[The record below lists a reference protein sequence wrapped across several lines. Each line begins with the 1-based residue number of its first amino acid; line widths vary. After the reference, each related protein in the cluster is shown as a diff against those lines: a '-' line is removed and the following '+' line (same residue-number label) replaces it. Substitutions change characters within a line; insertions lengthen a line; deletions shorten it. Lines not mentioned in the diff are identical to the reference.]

1 MALQTGT
8 NQNENSEPTKIE
20 EISGVAGA
28 TDLTDVTPKEEETTF
43 TSAGNLFNSPIDP
56 PTKKTSSPMREGE
69 AAARRA
75 VNGIDNTV
83 GHDINNATPVASE
96 AMGFLDSM
104 AAHAP
109 RDTRISRPIDQSVD
123 FEKYKD
129 YLTSNSF
136 YFDGDSNLD
145 KARAEN
151 QSNWAQARNAT
162 ARTLLNVVPE
172 AIKQTANAFD
182 FEDWSKAEAET
193 GNWVSD
199 AMTSAQESVKDVLPI
214 YRENPGQALDVGDF
228 AYWMETGDSLVTSIG
243 GFALSG
249 YALGGGVS
257 VLSKGASGLAKIGA
271 LVADSVKN
279 TRSFRTALGAIEAR
293 GTGEAV
299 RGLTLNYLM
308 NRSESLGIAAETY
321 ATVYEREYN
330 KAIVEG
336 KSNEEAKTTAK
347 RFAAEGAAGSM
358 KFNALNMILNT
369 TSSNLFLK
377 SAKVSSLIK
386 KEGIGTAIGEV
397 GKEGLEEYVND
408 LGQLYGEGLN
418 TEAPLTFK
426 AAMQRLGTAE
436 GLESPILGFIGGAGQ
451 PALTKA
457 GKYIQ
462 TTDNSSYV
470 RNFNQYLLDNPITAT
485 NKEETL
491 QKAVA
496 YAQTQSDKDA
506 KIGFFTNTANAGGQR
521 TSTAQQLESLYV
533 AQQVAL
539 SDYEKADKASNMND
553 VVNMSISSE
562 FSVNLMNELSSDPN
576 ISPEQ
581 KDILLER
588 ALLSHQAYKAMSVG
602 TMSELKDVYRTY
614 SNMEAKEATD
624 RGLLKDEVEGTPEHY
639 KTKAKRA
646 LQTLDAYE
654 ANYNVSKGF
663 VNSSE
668 VYKSLN
674 DIHFATRTVKEAS
687 DKYNDKAAELDTLSR
702 ELFESEGD
710 TEALK
715 FYESVQA
722 SNRIAI
728 HPKLKGT
735 KIDEEIQD
743 ERKAVKVA
751 KQNKLNSVVNFQTIT
766 SSTYT
771 KNLNDLVKLYK
782 NKQIAEAN
790 KTKATK
796 TFSEGFKNVFTS
808 KAKTTSAKANKTKN
822 TSTTGGS
829 NPNTTTPP
837 ATNTASAI
845 AKAKAANNANA
856 NKGTVTPPP
865 APPPP
870 APPVK
875 TPNTNVKNP
884 SVFTFDTSNITASTT
899 MQMFVDGDTKK
910 INGILN
916 SGDSIE
922 TKIAKLEQDV
932 ENKIKYDRVGAKN
945 LAPDGTE
952 VIDSLIAKIQDKISE
967 LQNEL
972 VSLSPEV
979 RESKEAYEAL
989 VTDFG
994 LDLEEERLLSTD
1006 IVDEDGNAIENT
1018 KAIVDSKYDIYSSI
1032 LEQMKNRGVDTS
1044 NFEDVMFDFKS
1055 ILGDRLTQSEFNS
1068 LQGLYNF
1075 TNNTNHNSSYK
1086 EIFGTL
1092 GEIDNDIDTA
1102 NRIAKVTLPEGR
1114 FTYDLDVESQ
1124 MALQAERQAIIVEN
1138 PNAEVKGLAFPI
1150 YNEEGGNKIAYLAQ
1164 QYSKVARQE
1173 VNKDGETYTLVDKVT
1188 TTGLLN
1194 VDLDSKTL
1202 EPDFFNVNDVITF
1215 MPLESFVNEDGETIM
1230 ADTLPVSEKPVGLI
1244 INGELVQGLFLH
1256 TTSWINATNINN
1268 TSEHIEQDRLSL
1280 LALRTKIFNG
1290 ESVTAKITEV
1300 STGAPIKNPNNSSR
1314 TFLSEF
1320 ATHPVGIIRNGLL
1333 ETSSGIIEVPEYLS
1347 FPEGSVV
1354 IKVGDYFHYGSRVG
1368 LFAPMRQAIITGIRA
1383 FATGVESEGTKYLKQ
1398 NQGLDATT
1406 SKGLEGYVRQL
1417 VNVSPV
1423 KVGES
1428 YPTNLEEFITA
1439 LNTRPETEVYVNFI
1453 KGDLY
1458 IGRGQGLDVIQIS
1471 QKGYAHDTRSLDVL
1485 LNEIEG
1491 LLQDSY
1497 ANVDLPSL
1505 KTNESIVII
1514 GEAGITRT
1522 FDTYDEYV
1530 KQVSTSIYGSIDLPS
1545 GTNIT
1550 TIQKRVSFE
1559 TETIDAES
1567 NPKKKRAYKKR
1578 ETKKAPIVIDNPTG
1592 TQTTIEFNTT
1602 VAADSI
1608 IDDITDDFSPDVID
1622 ATTANTNE
1630 IAYNLKAINILST
1643 DKAKQIFE
1651 KGIKNNWDLNKIL
1664 TELQIPKEQKQLI
1677 LDKGITSR
1685 EDIITSLLAEN
1696 SFVVEINTATRLT
1709 TTVENPFDHTEPMN
1723 TDYYSNL
1730 TVPGGTDYTEN
1741 EIATPAITP
1750 SIKGHAEFAT
1760 INGIGWFRSDDKLDN
1775 AEDYTYED
1783 YKYDENGNPSK
1794 VVIPLM
1800 VGGTETK
1807 TRRILEIQS
1816 DLFQKGRDKE
1826 DLITVEQFENS
1837 NDVSYEHTETGEIIS
1852 GEDLFY
1858 GGYTEVEKSKY
1869 KIKPFDNEQ
1878 NKDTN
1883 KNKFLQ
1889 LLNKD
1894 SNWVN
1899 FFVKSIIQDSAKK
1912 GYEKILFPS
1921 GNTASKV
1928 EGHTTLE
1935 EFKKQKED
1943 RIKELEFTIEKTNNK
1958 EFIDRSRENLFY
1970 SDDVTDEQIKKELT
1984 TDYNR
1989 EIAQLKQE
1997 LEQVEGPGGF
2007 GALKPIYNFYEN
2019 TLTNILNKTYGKN
2032 NVKLIT
2038 DEYGNT
2044 WNEVTIENVPTTV
2057 DLSPTVEEPLISP
2070 SLIPGLSNKLQQII
2084 IQDIVLDYYGLLID
2098 ATKSKNKVSKL
2109 EDFYANKVA
2118 EFDEVVLKLEKQN
2131 YAGLIKVRQQVEIIK
2146 ANKAKIL
2153 EIARQNLTKQLG
2165 VRVNEGNLEL
2175 DNTNDSTAS
2184 NDEEIDAP
2192 DGIPAEDASERSRIY
2207 DANEFGIDPKLSMSN
2222 SIRHM
2227 LYGIVDAQLGFKEEI
2242 VREVV
2247 DGVEQERVV
2256 RVASINYRKV
2266 PLQVP
2271 VYVNANEV
2279 YEDLVKLFAKSS
2291 INVGMDVEGF
2301 IPDVNSK
2308 LHPKIQVAIEI
2319 LKSKYTIKPYYS
2331 NVVDKLENMDM
2342 ETQLNFIRAFNKNV
2356 TDHIKVIEYLDKDGQ
2371 SLSLKIIKNSTQNAV
2386 NNLKQKWNINLK
2398 AISGYV
2404 PNDDYMTL
2412 NPVIYQA
2419 FTNSY
2424 NKIKGDTDLHTYEN
2438 FKNMFSVIGIT
2449 LSNAA
2454 FEKLRAGVFVGGKPK
2469 NLNQQFEHTQGYFNR
2484 IKKQVDYIMNGGP
2497 NGTAIDVNLLY
2508 QDKVFTEFANF
2519 LMDFDKSVFNNSY
2532 TNGNGDTIY
2541 GVTNNRY
2548 FMERFIGL
2556 KNNLKLL
2563 KNLKNN
2569 KFSSKSAW
2577 LNNLYNENNGAINK
2591 GDFHDT
2597 FSYSTLDSYTVRE
2610 TNKSKMVDTLTR
2622 VEMVKLGISL
2632 FMNKGRNILNNTI
2645 PISKF
2650 IIPALSD
2657 KTNLFVVEA
2666 QGRFYSLN
2674 NNTLLGTDL
2683 NFLRSQLF
2691 EGEFLRIIEAQA
2703 KGPIGVNG
2711 YDIGSNKFL
2720 LFPLFNDIEGLFN
2733 EGRINVDA
2741 LNDPIIVARIN
2752 EVIMDYIITG
2762 STDVYN
2768 DWQAMKLLK
2777 PGKIDE
2783 STGITIYSE
2792 KMDFMDSNYAKFA
2805 SKHVRQTME
2814 EGKSLALNYHI
2825 NYLVANA
2832 NMQQLI
2838 FNDPAYYY
2846 KKANEEKGT
2855 TDIQETFDNAT
2866 KRYAAV
2872 NGGKDDFIFPAGSTF
2887 DVLSIQDANV
2897 VSSRHDYLESL
2908 WAGHPDFVETMKSY
2922 SNMTSGDAQ
2931 EYTSLEEHLDRMI
2944 YGNMISE
2951 ETGKRVLKTYKE
2963 TGSVS
2968 KEDLGRI
2975 LIPFKPLY
2983 FNTYPGT
2990 DGIMR
2995 TLYIKTSSLPLIKEL
3010 TKGTQLDALR
3020 EYLDNP
3026 KTTPKVAVFES
3037 GIKAGKP
3044 TKSLA
3049 LFDEKGNLD
3058 AKALKGNLNAHIITK
3073 IPREGHG
3080 NQQANPDKSLK
3091 SVVNDGTQQAKLL
3104 FTNILDVLG
3113 FKNPFAVKGEENK
3126 TISGRELA
3134 TMYLNRYEDRFKK
3147 QYDKLVKELKI
3158 DANGNIGNMAKLQK
3172 LLVDEA
3178 VSRGWTFNESSSFEL
3193 DDTGLNFKIP
3203 LWMSISSVKIESLL
3217 SSVVDN
3223 RIRKRK
3229 RYGRAYILAS
3239 DAGVRTYNPEVDNA
3253 STGIVFTEDFTGEL
3267 KNSYNDNGEMTS
3279 AEVLVPFRFYDN
3291 KGNLLKITDFMVDG
3305 KIDTNKLPVELLNGF
3320 GYRIPTSGVNLMS
3333 NIKIVGFLPESYGDV
3348 VIAPADFT
3356 VQMGSDFDVDKMYS
3370 NTYATF
3376 YDSKLGKLTRLDQS
3390 HIKQKD
3396 DITEAINLLFK
3407 EIKLYSKYKGKKK
3420 ADIIKELNNQI
3431 KVLRD
3436 TEIYKIKDLDI
3447 LVLDNE
3453 ITDIQRA
3460 VLNNVATEVQRA
3472 RTKPLSFGRLPE
3484 MIKKFGLSFDTTYY
3498 SFLNRNVQDTSYLN
3512 GNLGKTA
3519 VGNFSL
3525 DMILNS
3531 LGQYIK
3537 TPVYFQH
3544 KVSLGDAGYK
3554 YVRTPIKAFGFV
3566 GNNIN
3571 EPYLNDGSGRY
3582 KSDVLEGLMAAAL
3595 DNGKEQIL
3603 GKLGISDK
3611 TFDFIRAMVATGY
3624 NEEVIMGILAQPIMK
3639 LYLDPVTDSKVK
3651 AQMEQATRL
3660 IKKKT
3665 TFLED
3670 TALDELTTSLYDYN
3684 IYKANLDEFGKAL
3697 VKSVKDGTSESFS
3710 KTTQVAILTMYLA
3723 MESKGQSL
3731 SQVRSSL
3738 NVDSAGVGK
3747 NIIYS
3752 TAKLEQHEKTLE
3764 NPSINNVES
3773 YFVNYKY
3780 NEETEKSEKDFV
3792 SIGNSALFYAARTNT
3807 KLWGKFFPFSNKT
3820 MEKVVKTIAKRTGK
3834 DIFRLN
3840 SYSDYATLVIRDF
3853 KSFLSAANLPKAL
3866 PSFMKDMSNKDIY
3879 KSIILSSPSNQSLG
3893 EFILNLR
3900 ENTSNSIK
3908 YSNDLLDGLDID
3920 RIDNSLST
3928 NVNPILVNIGY
3939 SNNKRI
3945 DNNEDNIVNAISE
3958 MINEP
3963 VDLGTWNGNPIT
3975 SKDLANILIAYQLI
3989 SRGVPGSNKFIQF
4002 IPTEQLRRLGYYE
4015 SMSDN
4020 YRALLGFNSTSN
4032 SKANSAQFIM
4042 QHLQH
4047 NMADY
4052 YEPSAD
4058 RTHKDSFENGVYVGE
4073 NFKNMPTYIVF
4084 KEDGT
4089 YYAQHKTKTGFIR
4102 LNPLGW
4108 GPNTEYNHDVYNPVS
4123 INPDNNKSMV
4133 NVTTIEVVDNA
4144 KDVTAPFVNKALG
4157 NILINSSLGKQ
4168 TVIDVV
4174 TGYNEN
4180 TEEDI
4185 TTEMKAYPITLTE
4198 NGSTVD
4204 YFLVKNGNTYNSL
4217 YHPVTQYMIP
4227 INGLSASTTKVE
4239 RDIKIMESLA
4249 NLNPLDVEALGLAE
4263 EVETSNIAA
4272 IEANIKE
4279 FMTPSRDKSEDV
4291 FPDDINTVTREFAD
4305 ELGLSDTSLNLEDK
4319 YRLIFSR
4326 IIGTVGSSNKV
4337 LSYFLSRAAD
4347 IIPLLSST
4355 PIVLDTTLK
4364 AKGMYN
4370 SNGYIVINPNKFTT
4384 IEDMAN
4390 VIAHEA
4396 IHGLFKKQVRV
4407 KNPIV
4412 KDLERFRKEVEA
4424 ELVVEFG
4431 QEAIDNMKAKLKMG
4445 VPLTAG
4451 VEADLLYP
4459 ILNVDELITGVLT
4472 NPAFQ
4477 TYLNSKEMKLAKK
4490 SLWTKVLELMSSM
4503 LKVLGV
4509 KENSKLEDSLGAIFA
4524 LTNDIRDN
4532 HLNNIPNPKYQRSL
4546 AFINERFNLVSN
4558 TNTLLPKGNAQ
4569 QIVDFINS
4577 NFANTTATVVEGKYV
4592 EIIPTVFLS
4601 PSTTNG
4607 DLSSDVW
4614 DLEFINDEMDNTQAS
4629 TKESKG
4635 NYYTY
4640 AASLRARVI
4649 QGEHILNKAKVS
4661 QDIIA
4666 IEEATNSLMEDKV
4679 SLINIRRIQSFAD
4692 FAMRAKED
4700 YAKVSAILDG
4710 PMNSEDITYARNIL
4724 NFWKDVREYSFTSK
4738 HRESEQLM
4746 RTFGIIEDE
4755 AETAIK
4761 RLELIEKNYLEDFI
4775 KDTIGKDITLDDLFA
4790 TYSDIDIVSSNVRDI
4805 STYDNDLLTSIW
4817 KRVQLA
4823 NMEAETESETLLKS
4837 LNTIIDKVMPKL
4849 KAINSKD
4856 PYEIFRQLSENG
4868 LKTNHLINAYS
4879 SKFYS
4884 DRSRAYTL
4892 AKNGQDFA
4900 TVNNYANWIKAETKA
4915 FKLSEYFPSGGVI
4928 TPEVLANRE
4937 ALRQEVGD
4945 FAYNMWFNGQSKK
4958 LNSYNK
4964 RKDAIIA
4971 TIKADNGMEL
4981 SDDITSNP
4989 KALQAITNWSKKHSP
5004 YEFSNVVNNS
5014 NYKYQ
5019 DGSDGI
5025 DGFSTYEILP
5035 NKPEHFNKDFEVIAN
5050 DADLLEFYN
5059 EFSSI
5064 YESLKLHVPASQF
5077 ANLIFGGLPVIEQS
5091 IYQAYSTKGLK
5102 GLFKGIKTAWANS
5115 ITSTITKEGA
5125 TELDLVTGD
5134 NSKQMFIPGIKSNS
5148 NAIKTYV
5155 NTKAIAYEVKTGSLP
5170 SQALLA
5176 QYREEAV
5183 NELANKGDFD
5193 LGKLMKVFGTLVIAH
5208 KQIASVENLIKIG
5221 QYTLNSYKENQFNS
5235 DGSIATRSG
5244 GGNAVLPAENS
5255 FPNTKKSFT
5264 YFINSQVYGNV
5275 KDEEMVFER
5284 KKYTA
5289 EEDEL
5294 KASLD
5299 KSLQELEA
5307 KYEAGEVTETFYN
5320 SLKNSIVRNVDNLGK
5335 NVVGSKIGDN
5345 WLKYVQLKLMGW
5357 NILGGFSNSAFGFI
5371 GNMIE
5376 AAGEGSF
5383 TLSEM
5388 NEAYRMTA
5396 SSVAKNLSF
5405 DKLKLGESGKIRSAM
5420 DKLNVLKEASHELYT
5435 SNEATSFGGKFK
5447 FASPYNMNQRTE
5459 YLNQAPLMIVMAKK
5473 TMVDTIGG
5481 RISIWD
5487 GMNADWEWDEATYG
5501 PMPTKVILDM
5511 RVAIT
5516 KHIQRI
5522 HGNYDPA
5529 SPLMIKKTIAGRAV
5543 SQFRTWLYEAVAV
5556 RFEKE
5561 RMEHAIGTTVKGRY
5575 RTVGGLIFENEGRI
5589 GGLELTKE
5597 FSKALLNSFT
5607 FGAIKLKSFE
5617 NTKLSDIDSQNMRK
5631 VAMELVLLL
5640 DVYILIA
5647 LLKAGLSDDEDEAKG
5662 LYNVLLNQGTRLKSD
5677 LLLYINPIETRNI
5690 LKDIIPAVSLFD
5702 DTVGFMKA
5710 VTNLEEDTVTT
5721 GVHQGNSKLGTATM
5735 KLLPGTSKF
5744 YSSYNAWSQIF
5755 DKDIKISKKD
5765 DNTEE

>member
-1 MALQTGT
+1 
-8 NQNENSEPTKIE
+8 
-20 EISGVAGA
+20 
-28 TDLTDVTPKEEETTF
+28 
-43 TSAGNLFNSPIDP
+43 
-56 PTKKTSSPMREGE
+56 
-69 AAARRA
+69 
-75 VNGIDNTV
+75 
-83 GHDINNATPVASE
+83 
-96 AMGFLDSM
+96 
-104 AAHAP
+104 
-109 RDTRISRPIDQSVD
+109 
-123 FEKYKD
+123 
-129 YLTSNSF
+129 
-136 YFDGDSNLD
+136 
-145 KARAEN
+145 
-151 QSNWAQARNAT
+151 
-162 ARTLLNVVPE
+162 
-172 AIKQTANAFD
+172 
-182 FEDWSKAEAET
+182 
-193 GNWVSD
+193 
-199 AMTSAQESVKDVLPI
+199 
-214 YRENPGQALDVGDF
+214 
-228 AYWMETGDSLVTSIG
+228 
-243 GFALSG
+243 
-249 YALGGGVS
+249 
-257 VLSKGASGLAKIGA
+257 
-271 LVADSVKN
+271 
-279 TRSFRTALGAIEAR
+279 
-293 GTGEAV
+293 
-299 RGLTLNYLM
+299 
-308 NRSESLGIAAETY
+308 
-321 ATVYEREYN
+321 
-330 KAIVEG
+330 
-336 KSNEEAKTTAK
+336 
-347 RFAAEGAAGSM
+347 
-358 KFNALNMILNT
+358 
-369 TSSNLFLK
+369 
-377 SAKVSSLIK
+377 
-386 KEGIGTAIGEV
+386 
-397 GKEGLEEYVND
+397 
-408 LGQLYGEGLN
+408 
-418 TEAPLTFK
+418 
-426 AAMQRLGTAE
+426 
-436 GLESPILGFIGGAGQ
+436 
-451 PALTKA
+451 
-457 GKYIQ
+457 
-462 TTDNSSYV
+462 
-470 RNFNQYLLDNPITAT
+470 
-485 NKEETL
+485 
-491 QKAVA
+491 
-496 YAQTQSDKDA
+496 
-506 KIGFFTNTANAGGQR
+506 
-521 TSTAQQLESLYV
+521 
-533 AQQVAL
+533 
-539 SDYEKADKASNMND
+539 
-553 VVNMSISSE
+553 
-562 FSVNLMNELSSDPN
+562 
-576 ISPEQ
+576 
-581 KDILLER
+581 
-588 ALLSHQAYKAMSVG
+588 
-602 TMSELKDVYRTY
+602 
-614 SNMEAKEATD
+614 
-624 RGLLKDEVEGTPEHY
+624 
-639 KTKAKRA
+639 
-646 LQTLDAYE
+646 
-654 ANYNVSKGF
+654 
-663 VNSSE
+663 
-668 VYKSLN
+668 
-674 DIHFATRTVKEAS
+674 
-687 DKYNDKAAELDTLSR
+687 
-702 ELFESEGD
+702 
-710 TEALK
+710 
-715 FYESVQA
+715 
-722 SNRIAI
+722 
-728 HPKLKGT
+728 
-735 KIDEEIQD
+735 
-743 ERKAVKVA
+743 
-751 KQNKLNSVVNFQTIT
+751 
-766 SSTYT
+766 
-771 KNLNDLVKLYK
+771 
-782 NKQIAEAN
+782 
-790 KTKATK
+790 
-796 TFSEGFKNVFTS
+796 
-808 KAKTTSAKANKTKN
+808 
-822 TSTTGGS
+822 
-829 NPNTTTPP
+829 
-837 ATNTASAI
+837 
-845 AKAKAANNANA
+845 
-856 NKGTVTPPP
+856 
-865 APPPP
+865 
-870 APPVK
+870 
-875 TPNTNVKNP
+875 
-884 SVFTFDTSNITASTT
+884 
-899 MQMFVDGDTKK
+899 
-910 INGILN
+910 
-916 SGDSIE
+916 
-922 TKIAKLEQDV
+922 
-932 ENKIKYDRVGAKN
+932 
-945 LAPDGTE
+945 
-952 VIDSLIAKIQDKISE
+952 
-967 LQNEL
+967 
-972 VSLSPEV
+972 
-979 RESKEAYEAL
+979 
-989 VTDFG
+989 
-994 LDLEEERLLSTD
+994 
-1006 IVDEDGNAIENT
+1006 
-1018 KAIVDSKYDIYSSI
+1018 
-1032 LEQMKNRGVDTS
+1032 
-1044 NFEDVMFDFKS
+1044 
-1055 ILGDRLTQSEFNS
+1055 
-1068 LQGLYNF
+1068 
-1075 TNNTNHNSSYK
+1075 
-1086 EIFGTL
+1086 
-1092 GEIDNDIDTA
+1092 
-1102 NRIAKVTLPEGR
+1102 
-1114 FTYDLDVESQ
+1114 
-1124 MALQAERQAIIVEN
+1124 
-1138 PNAEVKGLAFPI
+1138 
-1150 YNEEGGNKIAYLAQ
+1150 
-1164 QYSKVARQE
+1164 
-1173 VNKDGETYTLVDKVT
+1173 
-1188 TTGLLN
+1188 
-1194 VDLDSKTL
+1194 
-1202 EPDFFNVNDVITF
+1202 
-1215 MPLESFVNEDGETIM
+1215 
-1230 ADTLPVSEKPVGLI
+1230 
-1244 INGELVQGLFLH
+1244 
-1256 TTSWINATNINN
+1256 
-1268 TSEHIEQDRLSL
+1268 
-1280 LALRTKIFNG
+1280 
-1290 ESVTAKITEV
+1290 
-1300 STGAPIKNPNNSSR
+1300 
-1314 TFLSEF
+1314 
-1320 ATHPVGIIRNGLL
+1320 
-1333 ETSSGIIEVPEYLS
+1333 
-1347 FPEGSVV
+1347 
-1354 IKVGDYFHYGSRVG
+1354 
-1368 LFAPMRQAIITGIRA
+1368 
-1383 FATGVESEGTKYLKQ
+1383 
-1398 NQGLDATT
+1398 
-1406 SKGLEGYVRQL
+1406 
-1417 VNVSPV
+1417 
-1423 KVGES
+1423 
-1428 YPTNLEEFITA
+1428 
-1439 LNTRPETEVYVNFI
+1439 
-1453 KGDLY
+1453 
-1458 IGRGQGLDVIQIS
+1458 
-1471 QKGYAHDTRSLDVL
+1471 
-1485 LNEIEG
+1485 
-1491 LLQDSY
+1491 
-1497 ANVDLPSL
+1497 
-1505 KTNESIVII
+1505 
-1514 GEAGITRT
+1514 
-1522 FDTYDEYV
+1522 
-1530 KQVSTSIYGSIDLPS
+1530 
-1545 GTNIT
+1545 
-1550 TIQKRVSFE
+1550 
-1559 TETIDAES
+1559 
-1567 NPKKKRAYKKR
+1567 
-1578 ETKKAPIVIDNPTG
+1578 
-1592 TQTTIEFNTT
+1592 
-1602 VAADSI
+1602 
-1608 IDDITDDFSPDVID
+1608 
-1622 ATTANTNE
+1622 
-1630 IAYNLKAINILST
+1630 
-1643 DKAKQIFE
+1643 
-1651 KGIKNNWDLNKIL
+1651 
-1664 TELQIPKEQKQLI
+1664 
-1677 LDKGITSR
+1677 
-1685 EDIITSLLAEN
+1685 
-1696 SFVVEINTATRLT
+1696 
-1709 TTVENPFDHTEPMN
+1709 
-1723 TDYYSNL
+1723 
-1730 TVPGGTDYTEN
+1730 
-1741 EIATPAITP
+1741 
-1750 SIKGHAEFAT
+1750 
-1760 INGIGWFRSDDKLDN
+1760 
-1775 AEDYTYED
+1775 
-1783 YKYDENGNPSK
+1783 
-1794 VVIPLM
+1794 
-1800 VGGTETK
+1800 
-1807 TRRILEIQS
+1807 
-1816 DLFQKGRDKE
+1816 
-1826 DLITVEQFENS
+1826 
-1837 NDVSYEHTETGEIIS
+1837 
-1852 GEDLFY
+1852 
-1858 GGYTEVEKSKY
+1858 
-1869 KIKPFDNEQ
+1869 
-1878 NKDTN
+1878 
-1883 KNKFLQ
+1883 
-1889 LLNKD
+1889 
-1894 SNWVN
+1894 
-1899 FFVKSIIQDSAKK
+1899 
-1912 GYEKILFPS
+1912 
-1921 GNTASKV
+1921 
-1928 EGHTTLE
+1928 
-1935 EFKKQKED
+1935 
-1943 RIKELEFTIEKTNNK
+1943 
-1958 EFIDRSRENLFY
+1958 
-1970 SDDVTDEQIKKELT
+1970 
-1984 TDYNR
+1984 
-1989 EIAQLKQE
+1989 
-1997 LEQVEGPGGF
+1997 
-2007 GALKPIYNFYEN
+2007 
-2019 TLTNILNKTYGKN
+2019 
-2032 NVKLIT
+2032 
-2038 DEYGNT
+2038 
-2044 WNEVTIENVPTTV
+2044 
-2057 DLSPTVEEPLISP
+2057 
-2070 SLIPGLSNKLQQII
+2070 
-2084 IQDIVLDYYGLLID
+2084 
-2098 ATKSKNKVSKL
+2098 
-2109 EDFYANKVA
+2109 
-2118 EFDEVVLKLEKQN
+2118 
-2131 YAGLIKVRQQVEIIK
+2131 
-2146 ANKAKIL
+2146 
-2153 EIARQNLTKQLG
+2153 
-2165 VRVNEGNLEL
+2165 
-2175 DNTNDSTAS
+2175 
-2184 NDEEIDAP
+2184 
-2192 DGIPAEDASERSRIY
+2192 
-2207 DANEFGIDPKLSMSN
+2207 
-2222 SIRHM
+2222 M

-2711 YDIGSNKFL
+2711 YDTGSNKFL

-2855 TDIQETFDNAT
+2855 TDIQETFDNTT

-2908 WAGHPDFVETMKSY
+2908 WAGHPDFVETMDSY

-3217 SSVVDN
+3217 SSIVDN

-3279 AEVLVPFRFYDN
+3279 AEILVPFRFYDN

-3305 KIDTNKLPVELLNGF
+3305 KLDTNKLPKELLTGF

-3333 NIKIVGFLPESYGDV
+3333 NIKIVGFLPESYGDA

-3544 KVSLGDAGYK
+3544 KVKIDETRYK

-3670 TALDELTTSLYDYN
+3670 TALDELTNSLYDYN

-3710 KTTQVAILTMYLA
+3710 KTTQVAVLTMYLA

-3731 SQVRSSL
+3731 SQVRSAL

-3840 SYSDYATLVIRDF
+3840 SYSDYATLVLRDF

-4108 GPNTEYNHDVYNPVS
+4108 GPNTEYNHDVYNPTS
-4123 INPDNNKSMV
+4123 INPDNNKSMI
-4133 NVTTIEVVDNA
+4133 NVTTIEVEDNST
-4144 KDVTAPFVNKALG
+4144 DVTAPFVNKALG

-4204 YFLVKNGNTYNSL
+4204 YFLVKNGSTYNSL

-4227 INGLSASTTKVE
+4227 INGLTASTTKVE

-4249 NLNPLDVEALGLAE
+4249 ELNPLDVEALGLTE

-4396 IHGLFKKQVRV
+4396 IHGLFKKQVKV

-4431 QEAIDNMKAKLKMG
+4431 QEAIDNMKAKLKMK

-4503 LKVLGV
+4503 LRVLGV

-4900 TVNNYANWIKAETKA
+4900 TVNNYASWIKAETKA

-5035 NKPEHFNKDFEVIAN
+5035 NNPDHFNKDFEVIAN

-5170 SQALLA
+5170 SQTLLA

-5383 TLSEM
+5383 TLGEM

-5487 GMNADWEWDEATYG
+5487 GMNVDWEWDEATYG

-5529 SPLMIKKTIAGRAV
+5529 SPLMIKKTIAGRAI

-5589 GGLELTKE
+5589 GGLEFTKE
-5597 FSKALLNSFT
+5597 FSKSLLNNFT

-5640 DVYILIA
+5640 DVYIIIA
-5647 LLKAGLSDDEDEAKG
+5647 MLKAGLSDDEDEAKG

-5677 LLLYINPIETRNI
+5677 LLLYVNPIETRNI

-5710 VTNLEEDTVTT
+5710 VTNLEEDTITT

-5735 KLLPGTSKF
+5735 KLLPGTSKL

>member
-145 KARAEN
+145 RTRAEN

-162 ARTLLNVVPE
+162 FRTLLNVVPE

-182 FEDWSKAEAET
+182 FEDWSKADAET

-562 FSVNLMNELSSDPN
+562 FSVNLMNELSSDPT

-614 SNMEAKEATD
+614 STMEAKEATD
-624 RGLLKDEVEGTPEHY
+624 RGLLTDEVEGTPEHY

-674 DIHFATRTVKEAS
+674 DIYFATRTVKEAS

-710 TEALK
+710 TEALE

-808 KAKTTSAKANKTKN
+808 KAKTTNAKANKTKN

-865 APPPP
+865 APL
-870 APPVK
+870 VK

-884 SVFTFDTSNITASTT
+884 SVFTFDTSSITASTT

-1491 LLQDSY
+1491 LLQESY

-1514 GEAGITRT
+1514 DENGITRT

-1592 TQTTIEFNTT
+1592 TQTTIDFNTT
-1602 VAADSI
+1602 VAPDNI

-1622 ATTANTNE
+1622 A
-1630 IAYNLKAINILST
+1630 ST
-1643 DKAKQIFE
+1643 
-1651 KGIKNNWDLNKIL
+1651 
-1664 TELQIPKEQKQLI
+1664 
-1677 LDKGITSR
+1677 
-1685 EDIITSLLAEN
+1685 
-1696 SFVVEINTATRLT
+1696 
-1709 TTVENPFDHTEPMN
+1709 
-1723 TDYYSNL
+1723 
-1730 TVPGGTDYTEN
+1730 
-1741 EIATPAITP
+1741 
-1750 SIKGHAEFAT
+1750 
-1760 INGIGWFRSDDKLDN
+1760 
-1775 AEDYTYED
+1775 
-1783 YKYDENGNPSK
+1783 
-1794 VVIPLM
+1794 
-1800 VGGTETK
+1800 
-1807 TRRILEIQS
+1807 
-1816 DLFQKGRDKE
+1816 
-1826 DLITVEQFENS
+1826 
-1837 NDVSYEHTETGEIIS
+1837 
-1852 GEDLFY
+1852 
-1858 GGYTEVEKSKY
+1858 
-1869 KIKPFDNEQ
+1869 
-1878 NKDTN
+1878 
-1883 KNKFLQ
+1883 
-1889 LLNKD
+1889 
-1894 SNWVN
+1894 
-1899 FFVKSIIQDSAKK
+1899 
-1912 GYEKILFPS
+1912 
-1921 GNTASKV
+1921 
-1928 EGHTTLE
+1928 
-1935 EFKKQKED
+1935 
-1943 RIKELEFTIEKTNNK
+1943 
-1958 EFIDRSRENLFY
+1958 
-1970 SDDVTDEQIKKELT
+1970 
-1984 TDYNR
+1984 
-1989 EIAQLKQE
+1989 
-1997 LEQVEGPGGF
+1997 
-2007 GALKPIYNFYEN
+2007 
-2019 TLTNILNKTYGKN
+2019 
-2032 NVKLIT
+2032 
-2038 DEYGNT
+2038 
-2044 WNEVTIENVPTTV
+2044 
-2057 DLSPTVEEPLISP
+2057 DLSPIVEEPLVSP
-2070 SLIPGLSNKLQQII
+2070 SLIPGLSNKLQQIV
-2084 IQDIVLDYYGLLID
+2084 IQDIVLDYYGLLIK
-2098 ATKSKNKVSKL
+2098 ATKNKDKVGKL
-2109 EDFYANKVA
+2109 EDFYDKKVA
-2118 EFDEVVLKLEKQN
+2118 EFDEVVLTLEKQN

-2419 FTNSY
+2419 FVNSY

-2711 YDIGSNKFL
+2711 YDTGSNKFL

-3253 STGIVFTEDFTGEL
+3253 STGIVFTDDFTGEL

-3305 KIDTNKLPVELLNGF
+3305 KIDTNKLPKELLTGF

-3544 KVSLGDAGYK
+3544 KVKIDETRYK

-3670 TALDELTTSLYDYN
+3670 TALDELTNSLYDYN

-3710 KTTQVAILTMYLA
+3710 KTTQVAVLTMYLA

-3780 NEETEKSEKDFV
+3780 NEETDKSEKDFV
-3792 SIGNSALFYAARTNT
+3792 SIGNSALFYAARTNA

-3840 SYSDYATLVIRDF
+3840 SYSDYATLVLRDF

-3866 PSFMKDMSNKDIY
+3866 PTFMKDMSNKDIY
-3879 KSIILSSPSNQSLG
+3879 KTIVLSSPNNQSLG

-4123 INPDNNKSMV
+4123 INPDNNKSMI
-4133 NVTTIEVVDNA
+4133 NVTTIEVEDNST
-4144 KDVTAPFVNKALG
+4144 DVTAPFVNKALG

-4204 YFLVKNGNTYNSL
+4204 YFLVKNGSTYNSL

-4227 INGLSASTTKVE
+4227 INGLTASTTKVE

-4249 NLNPLDVEALGLAE
+4249 ELNPLDVETLGLTE

-4396 IHGLFKKQVRV
+4396 IHGLFKKQVKV

-4503 LKVLGV
+4503 LRVLGV

-4755 AETAIK
+4755 AETAVK

-5307 KYEAGEVTETFYN
+5307 KYEAGEVTETFYI

-5383 TLSEM
+5383 TLGEM

-5405 DKLKLGESGKIRSAM
+5405 DKLKLGESGKIRNAM

-5710 VTNLEEDTVTT
+5710 VTNLEDDTIAA

>member
-614 SNMEAKEATD
+614 STMEAKEATD
-624 RGLLKDEVEGTPEHY
+624 RGLLTDEVEGTPEHY

-674 DIHFATRTVKEAS
+674 DIHFANRTVKEAS

-766 SSTYT
+766 SSTYI

-856 NKGTVTPPP
+856 NKGTVT
-865 APPPP
+865 PPP

-1018 KAIVDSKYDIYSSI
+1018 KAVVDSKYDIYSSI

-1354 IKVGDYFHYGSRVG
+1354 IKVGDYFHYGSRAG

-1383 FATGVESEGTKYLKQ
+1383 FATGVESEGIKYLKQ

-1406 SKGLEGYVRQL
+1406 SKGLEGYVKQL

-1514 GEAGITRT
+1514 DENGITRT
-1522 FDTYDEYV
+1522 FNTYDEYV

-1592 TQTTIEFNTT
+1592 SQTTIDFNTT
-1602 VAADSI
+1602 VAPDNI

-1622 ATTANTNE
+1622 A
-1630 IAYNLKAINILST
+1630 ST
-1643 DKAKQIFE
+1643 
-1651 KGIKNNWDLNKIL
+1651 
-1664 TELQIPKEQKQLI
+1664 
-1677 LDKGITSR
+1677 
-1685 EDIITSLLAEN
+1685 
-1696 SFVVEINTATRLT
+1696 
-1709 TTVENPFDHTEPMN
+1709 
-1723 TDYYSNL
+1723 
-1730 TVPGGTDYTEN
+1730 
-1741 EIATPAITP
+1741 
-1750 SIKGHAEFAT
+1750 
-1760 INGIGWFRSDDKLDN
+1760 
-1775 AEDYTYED
+1775 
-1783 YKYDENGNPSK
+1783 
-1794 VVIPLM
+1794 
-1800 VGGTETK
+1800 
-1807 TRRILEIQS
+1807 
-1816 DLFQKGRDKE
+1816 
-1826 DLITVEQFENS
+1826 
-1837 NDVSYEHTETGEIIS
+1837 
-1852 GEDLFY
+1852 
-1858 GGYTEVEKSKY
+1858 
-1869 KIKPFDNEQ
+1869 
-1878 NKDTN
+1878 
-1883 KNKFLQ
+1883 
-1889 LLNKD
+1889 
-1894 SNWVN
+1894 
-1899 FFVKSIIQDSAKK
+1899 
-1912 GYEKILFPS
+1912 
-1921 GNTASKV
+1921 
-1928 EGHTTLE
+1928 
-1935 EFKKQKED
+1935 
-1943 RIKELEFTIEKTNNK
+1943 
-1958 EFIDRSRENLFY
+1958 
-1970 SDDVTDEQIKKELT
+1970 
-1984 TDYNR
+1984 
-1989 EIAQLKQE
+1989 
-1997 LEQVEGPGGF
+1997 
-2007 GALKPIYNFYEN
+2007 
-2019 TLTNILNKTYGKN
+2019 
-2032 NVKLIT
+2032 
-2038 DEYGNT
+2038 
-2044 WNEVTIENVPTTV
+2044 
-2057 DLSPTVEEPLISP
+2057 DLSPTVEAPLVSP

-2084 IQDIVLDYYGLLID
+2084 IQDIVLDYYGLLIK
-2098 ATKSKNKVSKL
+2098 ATKNKDKVGKL
-2109 EDFYANKVA
+2109 EDFYDKKVA
-2118 EFDEVVLKLEKQN
+2118 EFDEVVLTLEQQN
-2131 YAGLIKVRQQVEIIK
+2131 YAGIIKVRQQVETIK

-2227 LYGIVDAQLGFKEEI
+2227 LYGIVDAQLGYKQEM

-2256 RVASINYRKV
+2256 QKVTINYRKV

-2291 INVGMDVEGF
+2291 INVGMDVAGF

-2597 FSYSTLDSYTVRE
+2597 FSYSTLDSYTVKE

-2711 YDIGSNKFL
+2711 YDTGSNKFL

-3544 KVSLGDAGYK
+3544 KVKIDKTRYK

-3731 SQVRSSL
+3731 SQVRSAL

-3764 NPSINNVES
+3764 NPSINNVEK

-3780 NEETEKSEKDFV
+3780 NEETDTSEKDFV
-3792 SIGNSALFYAARTNT
+3792 SIGNSALFYAARTNA
-3807 KLWGKFFPFSNKT
+3807 KLWGKFFPLSTKT
-3820 MEKVVKTIAKRTGK
+3820 MENVVKTIAKRTGK

-3840 SYSDYATLVIRDF
+3840 SYSDYATLVLRDF

-4123 INPDNNKSMV
+4123 INPNNNKSMI
-4133 NVTTIEVVDNA
+4133 NVTTIEVEDNST
-4144 KDVTAPFVNKALG
+4144 DVTAPFVNKALG

-4180 TEEDI
+4180 TEEDV

-4227 INGLSASTTKVE
+4227 INGLTASTTKVE

-4249 NLNPLDVEALGLAE
+4249 ELNPLDVETLGLTE

-4337 LSYFLSRAAD
+4337 LSYFLSRATD

-4396 IHGLFKKQVRV
+4396 IHGLFKKQVKV

-4451 VEADLLYP
+4451 IEADLLYP

-4503 LKVLGV
+4503 LRVLGV

-4558 TNTLLPKGNAQ
+4558 TNTLSPKGNAQ

-4849 KAINSKD
+4849 KAINSRD

-5307 KYEAGEVTETFYN
+5307 KYEAGEVTETFYI
-5320 SLKNSIVRNVDNLGK
+5320 SLKNSIVRNIDNLGK

-5405 DKLKLGESGKIRSAM
+5405 DKLKLGESGKIRNAM

-5435 SNEATSFGGKFK
+5435 SNEAISFGGKFK

-5617 NTKLSDIDSQNMRK
+5617 NTNLSDIDAQNMRK

-5640 DVYILIA
+5640 DVYIIIA
-5647 LLKAGLSDDEDEAKG
+5647 MLKAGLSDDEDEAKG

>member
-162 ARTLLNVVPE
+162 FRTLLNVVPE

-182 FEDWSKAEAET
+182 FEDWSKADAET

-614 SNMEAKEATD
+614 STMEAKEATD
-624 RGLLKDEVEGTPEHY
+624 RGLLTDEVEGTPEHY

-808 KAKTTSAKANKTKN
+808 KAKTTNAKANKTKN

-865 APPPP
+865 APP
-870 APPVK
+870 VK

-884 SVFTFDTSNITASTT
+884 SVFTFDTSSITASTT

-1018 KAIVDSKYDIYSSI
+1018 KAVVDSKYDIYSSI

-1491 LLQDSY
+1491 LLQESY
-1497 ANVDLPSL
+1497 ANIDLPSL

-1514 GEAGITRT
+1514 DENGITRT

-1592 TQTTIEFNTT
+1592 TQTTIDFNTT
-1602 VAADSI
+1602 VAPDNI

-1622 ATTANTNE
+1622 A
-1630 IAYNLKAINILST
+1630 ST
-1643 DKAKQIFE
+1643 
-1651 KGIKNNWDLNKIL
+1651 
-1664 TELQIPKEQKQLI
+1664 
-1677 LDKGITSR
+1677 
-1685 EDIITSLLAEN
+1685 
-1696 SFVVEINTATRLT
+1696 
-1709 TTVENPFDHTEPMN
+1709 
-1723 TDYYSNL
+1723 
-1730 TVPGGTDYTEN
+1730 
-1741 EIATPAITP
+1741 
-1750 SIKGHAEFAT
+1750 
-1760 INGIGWFRSDDKLDN
+1760 
-1775 AEDYTYED
+1775 
-1783 YKYDENGNPSK
+1783 
-1794 VVIPLM
+1794 
-1800 VGGTETK
+1800 
-1807 TRRILEIQS
+1807 
-1816 DLFQKGRDKE
+1816 
-1826 DLITVEQFENS
+1826 
-1837 NDVSYEHTETGEIIS
+1837 
-1852 GEDLFY
+1852 
-1858 GGYTEVEKSKY
+1858 
-1869 KIKPFDNEQ
+1869 
-1878 NKDTN
+1878 
-1883 KNKFLQ
+1883 
-1889 LLNKD
+1889 
-1894 SNWVN
+1894 
-1899 FFVKSIIQDSAKK
+1899 
-1912 GYEKILFPS
+1912 
-1921 GNTASKV
+1921 
-1928 EGHTTLE
+1928 
-1935 EFKKQKED
+1935 
-1943 RIKELEFTIEKTNNK
+1943 
-1958 EFIDRSRENLFY
+1958 
-1970 SDDVTDEQIKKELT
+1970 
-1984 TDYNR
+1984 
-1989 EIAQLKQE
+1989 
-1997 LEQVEGPGGF
+1997 
-2007 GALKPIYNFYEN
+2007 
-2019 TLTNILNKTYGKN
+2019 
-2032 NVKLIT
+2032 
-2038 DEYGNT
+2038 
-2044 WNEVTIENVPTTV
+2044 
-2057 DLSPTVEEPLISP
+2057 DLSPTVEEPLVSP

-2084 IQDIVLDYYGLLID
+2084 IQDIVLDYYGLLIK
-2098 ATKSKNKVSKL
+2098 ATKNKDKVGKL
-2109 EDFYANKVA
+2109 EDFYDKKVA
-2118 EFDEVVLKLEKQN
+2118 EFDEVVLTLEKQN

-2711 YDIGSNKFL
+2711 YDTGSNKFL

-3253 STGIVFTEDFTGEL
+3253 STGIVFTDDFTGEL

-3305 KIDTNKLPVELLNGF
+3305 KIDTNKLPKELLTGF

-3333 NIKIVGFLPESYGDV
+3333 NIKIVGFLPESYGDA

-3544 KVSLGDAGYK
+3544 KVKIDETRYK

-3670 TALDELTTSLYDYN
+3670 TALDELTNSLYDYN

-3731 SQVRSSL
+3731 SQVRSAL

-3780 NEETEKSEKDFV
+3780 NEETDTSEKDFV

-3840 SYSDYATLVIRDF
+3840 SYSDYATLVLRDF

-3866 PSFMKDMSNKDIY
+3866 PTFMKDMSNKDIY
-3879 KSIILSSPSNQSLG
+3879 KTIVLSSPNNQSLG

-4123 INPDNNKSMV
+4123 INPDNNKSMI
-4133 NVTTIEVVDNA
+4133 NVTTIEVEDNST
-4144 KDVTAPFVNKALG
+4144 DVTAPFVNKALG

-4204 YFLVKNGNTYNSL
+4204 YFLVKNGSTYNSL

-4227 INGLSASTTKVE
+4227 INGLTASTTKVE

-4249 NLNPLDVEALGLAE
+4249 ELNPLDVETLGLTE

-4396 IHGLFKKQVRV
+4396 IHGLFKKQVKV

-4503 LKVLGV
+4503 LRVLGV

-4837 LNTIIDKVMPKL
+4837 LNTIIDKVTPKL

-5307 KYEAGEVTETFYN
+5307 KYEAGEVTETFYI

-5383 TLSEM
+5383 TLGEM

-5405 DKLKLGESGKIRSAM
+5405 DKLKLGESGKIRNAM

-5710 VTNLEEDTVTT
+5710 VTNLEDDTIAA

>member
-75 VNGIDNTV
+75 ANGIDNTV

-162 ARTLLNVVPE
+162 FRTLLNVVPE

-228 AYWMETGDSLVTSIG
+228 AYWMEIGDSLVTSIG

-562 FSVNLMNELSSDPN
+562 FSVNLMNELSSDPT

-884 SVFTFDTSNITASTT
+884 NVFTFDTSNVTASTT

-1354 IKVGDYFHYGSRVG
+1354 IKVGDYFHYGSRAG

-1383 FATGVESEGTKYLKQ
+1383 FATGVESEGIKYLKQ

-1592 TQTTIEFNTT
+1592 SQTRIEFNTISKT
-1602 VAADSI
+1602 ENLADG
-1608 IDDITDDFSPDVID
+1608 ITDDLSPDIVGSNKPNIILPIGTSGSGKSTWIKSLALANYTVISPD
-1622 ATTANTNE
+1622 EMRVEFTGDINDKTKDVEIYKEAANRALEVVKNNKTVIFDTTNLTKDKRRAFINSIRAVLPNANIQYKLLPLNPALAKE
-1630 IAYNLKAINILST
+1630 RIR
-1643 DKAKQIFE
+1643 KQI
-1651 KGIKNNWDLNKIL
+1651 
-1664 TELQIPKEQKQLI
+1664 
-1677 LDKGITSR
+1677 
-1685 EDIITSLLAEN
+1685 EN
-1696 SFVVEINTATRLT
+1696 G
-1709 TTVENPFDHTEPMN
+1709 ENRAN
-1723 TDYYSNL
+1723 
-1730 TVPGGTDYTEN
+1730 V
-1741 EIATPAITP
+1741 
-1750 SIKGHAEFAT
+1750 
-1760 INGIGWFRSDDKLDN
+1760 SDDTIDRQALS
-1775 AEDYTYED
+1775 
-1783 YKYDENGNPSK
+1783 YKDMLNDIQEEN
-1794 VVIPLM
+1794 
-1800 VGGTETK
+1800 
-1807 TRRILEIQS
+1807 
-1816 DLFQKGRDKE
+1816 
-1826 DLITVEQFENS
+1826 ITAFNEEENLLS
-1837 NDVSYEHTETGEIIS
+1837 
-1852 GEDLFY
+1852 
-1858 GGYTEVEKSKY
+1858 
-1869 KIKPFDNEQ
+1869 P
-1878 NKDTN
+1878 DTN
-1883 KNKFLQ
+1883 K
-1889 LLNKD
+1889 
-1894 SNWVN
+1894 
-1899 FFVKSIIQDSAKK
+1899 
-1912 GYEKILFPS
+1912 
-1921 GNTASKV
+1921 
-1928 EGHTTLE
+1928 
-1935 EFKKQKED
+1935 
-1943 RIKELEFTIEKTNNK
+1943 
-1958 EFIDRSRENLFY
+1958 
-1970 SDDVTDEQIKKELT
+1970 
-1984 TDYNR
+1984 
-1989 EIAQLKQE
+1989 
-1997 LEQVEGPGGF
+1997 
-2007 GALKPIYNFYEN
+2007 
-2019 TLTNILNKTYGKN
+2019 
-2032 NVKLIT
+2032 
-2038 DEYGNT
+2038 
-2044 WNEVTIENVPTTV
+2044 
-2057 DLSPTVEEPLISP
+2057 PLISP

-2084 IQDIVLDYYGLLID
+2084 IQDIVLDYYGLLIK
-2098 ATKSKNKVSKL
+2098 ATKNKDKVGKL
-2109 EDFYANKVA
+2109 ADFYDKKVA
-2118 EFDEVVLKLEKQN
+2118 EFDEVVLTLEKQN
-2131 YAGLIKVRQQVEIIK
+2131 YAGIIKVRQQVEIIK

-2291 INVGMDVEGF
+2291 INVGMDVAGF

-2711 YDIGSNKFL
+2711 YDTGSNKFL

-2762 STDVYN
+2762 STDIYN

-2832 NMQQLI
+2832 NMQQLL

-2846 KKANEEKGT
+2846 KKGNEEQGT
-2855 TDIQETFDNAT
+2855 TDIQETFDNVT

-3113 FKNPFAVKGEENK
+3113 FKNPFVSKDDNKIIKENAKDIYNKLGNK
-3126 TISGRELA
+3126 TQSNNIIIKSVYQQKGVDYATSINGIFSLRLNNTNNHFGNPFSSVQAEIDKGLIATGSTKESVEKYIDWVINSSDNRAKQIRIILKEGKLKNKPIIYYKELNEPSHATALDYLINTYNWNNNITSNTLSGRELA

-3217 SSVVDN
+3217 SSIVDN

-3710 KTTQVAILTMYLA
+3710 KTTQVAVLTMYLA

-3731 SQVRSSL
+3731 SQVRSAL

-3764 NPSINNVES
+3764 NPSINNIEK

-3780 NEETEKSEKDFV
+3780 NEETDTSEKDFV

-3840 SYSDYATLVIRDF
+3840 SYSDYATLVLRDF

-4123 INPDNNKSMV
+4123 INPDNNKSMI
-4133 NVTTIEVVDNA
+4133 NVTTVEVEDNST
-4144 KDVTAPFVNKALG
+4144 DVTAPFVNKALG

-4204 YFLVKNGNTYNSL
+4204 YFLVKNGSTYNSL

-4227 INGLSASTTKVE
+4227 INGLTASTTKVE

-4249 NLNPLDVEALGLAE
+4249 ELNPLDVEALGLTE

-4337 LSYFLSRAAD
+4337 LSYFLSRATD

-4396 IHGLFKKQVRV
+4396 IHGLFKKQVKV

-4503 LKVLGV
+4503 LRVLGV

-4569 QIVDFINS
+4569 QIVDFINN

-4601 PSTTNG
+4601 PSTTKG

-4724 NFWKDVREYSFTSK
+4724 NFWKNVREYSFTSK

-4849 KAINSKD
+4849 KAINSRD

-5170 SQALLA
+5170 SQTLLA

-5529 SPLMIKKTIAGRAV
+5529 SPLMIKKTIAGRAI

>member
-162 ARTLLNVVPE
+162 FRTLLNVVPE

-182 FEDWSKAEAET
+182 FEDWSKADAET

-562 FSVNLMNELSSDPN
+562 FSVNLMNELSSDPT

-856 NKGTVTPPP
+856 NKGTVT
-865 APPPP
+865 PPP

-1354 IKVGDYFHYGSRVG
+1354 IKVGDYFHYGSRAG

-1383 FATGVESEGTKYLKQ
+1383 FATGVESEGIKYLKQ

-1491 LLQDSY
+1491 LLQESY

-1514 GEAGITRT
+1514 DENGITRT

-1578 ETKKAPIVIDNPTG
+1578 EAKKAPIVIDNPTG

-1622 ATTANTNE
+1622 A
-1630 IAYNLKAINILST
+1630 ST
-1643 DKAKQIFE
+1643 
-1651 KGIKNNWDLNKIL
+1651 
-1664 TELQIPKEQKQLI
+1664 
-1677 LDKGITSR
+1677 
-1685 EDIITSLLAEN
+1685 
-1696 SFVVEINTATRLT
+1696 
-1709 TTVENPFDHTEPMN
+1709 
-1723 TDYYSNL
+1723 
-1730 TVPGGTDYTEN
+1730 
-1741 EIATPAITP
+1741 
-1750 SIKGHAEFAT
+1750 
-1760 INGIGWFRSDDKLDN
+1760 
-1775 AEDYTYED
+1775 
-1783 YKYDENGNPSK
+1783 
-1794 VVIPLM
+1794 
-1800 VGGTETK
+1800 
-1807 TRRILEIQS
+1807 
-1816 DLFQKGRDKE
+1816 
-1826 DLITVEQFENS
+1826 
-1837 NDVSYEHTETGEIIS
+1837 
-1852 GEDLFY
+1852 
-1858 GGYTEVEKSKY
+1858 
-1869 KIKPFDNEQ
+1869 
-1878 NKDTN
+1878 
-1883 KNKFLQ
+1883 
-1889 LLNKD
+1889 
-1894 SNWVN
+1894 
-1899 FFVKSIIQDSAKK
+1899 
-1912 GYEKILFPS
+1912 
-1921 GNTASKV
+1921 
-1928 EGHTTLE
+1928 
-1935 EFKKQKED
+1935 
-1943 RIKELEFTIEKTNNK
+1943 
-1958 EFIDRSRENLFY
+1958 
-1970 SDDVTDEQIKKELT
+1970 
-1984 TDYNR
+1984 
-1989 EIAQLKQE
+1989 
-1997 LEQVEGPGGF
+1997 
-2007 GALKPIYNFYEN
+2007 
-2019 TLTNILNKTYGKN
+2019 
-2032 NVKLIT
+2032 
-2038 DEYGNT
+2038 
-2044 WNEVTIENVPTTV
+2044 
-2057 DLSPTVEEPLISP
+2057 DLSPIVEEPLVSP

-2084 IQDIVLDYYGLLID
+2084 IQDIVLDYYGLLIK
-2098 ATKSKNKVSKL
+2098 ATKNKDKVGKL
-2109 EDFYANKVA
+2109 EDFYDKKVA
-2118 EFDEVVLKLEKQN
+2118 EFDEVVLTLEKQN

-2419 FTNSY
+2419 FVNSY
-2424 NKIKGDTDLHTYEN
+2424 NKIKGDTNLHTYEN

-2449 LSNAA
+2449 LTNAA

-2711 YDIGSNKFL
+2711 YDTGSNKFL

-2855 TDIQETFDNAT
+2855 TDIQETFDNTT

-3407 EIKLYSKYKGKKK
+3407 EIRLYSKYKGKKK

-3544 KVSLGDAGYK
+3544 KVKIDETRYK

-3710 KTTQVAILTMYLA
+3710 KTTQVAVLTMYLA

-3731 SQVRSSL
+3731 SQVRSAL

-3792 SIGNSALFYAARTNT
+3792 SIGNSALFYAARTNA

-3840 SYSDYATLVIRDF
+3840 SYSDYATLVLRDF

-3920 RIDNSLST
+3920 RIDNSLAT

-4123 INPDNNKSMV
+4123 INPDNNKSMI
-4133 NVTTIEVVDNA
+4133 NVTTIEVEDNST
-4144 KDVTAPFVNKALG
+4144 DVTAPFVNKALG

-4204 YFLVKNGNTYNSL
+4204 YFLVKNGSTYNSL

-4227 INGLSASTTKVE
+4227 INGLTASTTKVE

-4249 NLNPLDVEALGLAE
+4249 ELNPLDVETLGLTE

-4337 LSYFLSRAAD
+4337 LSYFLSRATD

-4396 IHGLFKKQVRV
+4396 IHGLFKKQVKV

-4451 VEADLLYP
+4451 IEADLLYP

-4503 LKVLGV
+4503 LRVLGV

-5405 DKLKLGESGKIRSAM
+5405 DKLKLGESGKIRNAM

-5435 SNEATSFGGKFK
+5435 SNEAISFGGKFK

-5702 DTVGFMKA
+5702 DIVGFMKA
-5710 VTNLEEDTVTT
+5710 VTNLEEDTITT